1 MIKCGQIKF
10 TKKAADKA
18 KTIFQKKKVNE
29 FLVVVEPGKQKPA
42 NSKGLYK
49 ILLGVKQDNTFG
61 KKVYTTDQIRANK
74 LFDKSL
80 LKDGRLSLIFSP
92 TYGCALYITKEQQDK
107 YDEMKLPY
115 LEWPTV
121 YLNENNEVAV
131 TKFETT
137 IRNKSI
143 DLADII
149 LELKGEE

>member
-107 YDEMKLPY
+107 YDEITIFRMAY
-115 LEWPTV
+115 SI
-121 YLNENNEVAV
+121 
-131 TKFETT
+131 FE
-137 IRNKSI
+137 
-143 DLADII
+143 
-149 LELKGEE
+149 